1 MGTEDSQV
9 YKGGTIFYDTA
20 SIKIRMHHK
29 FSFTAELTIMSNLKF
44 EREAMDSGVPVESYY
59 TDNGIYTSKEFIIE
73 LHDKDQGIGNNEVG
87 GHHHNGIT

>member
-20 SIKIRMHHK
+20 SIKIRVHHK

-59 TDNGIYTSKEFIIE
+59 TDNGIYTSKDFTRDMYCKGQVIR
-73 LHDKDQGIGNNEVG
+73 KSGVG
-87 GHHHNGIT
+87 VTITMG